1 MLNNKG
7 FTLIETV
14 FVLFIICIL
23 MTISMNLHI
32 PSQKQDQ
39 SIQDIIYFLY
49 EAKLQAISSKK
60 TVEVQFHKNM
70 VSYSYDHIYEK
81 LELDEDTYFDNHRL
95 TYNAHGHIKDAKT
108 INYHTTEKEYQFIF
122 QVGSGT
128 FYVQ

>member
-60 TVEVQFHKNM
+60 Q
-70 VSYSYDHIYEK
+70 
-81 LELDEDTYFDNHRL
+81 
-95 TYNAHGHIKDAKT
+95 
-108 INYHTTEKEYQFIF
+108 
-122 QVGSGT
+122 
-128 FYVQ
+128 